1 MKFLKFFT
9 IFLLVLLVVINPMV
23 NLSFAQTEK
32 QPTEKEINLYLQ
44 KAGYSEEVI
53 AILEQPQKEYIYK
66 EKLVY
71 AYHKTETGNLK
82 ETNDNSNPEVQSG
95 DVGIQSLSNWTAT
108 LVASR
113 FTTPSVSGKVEFNLD
128 YNWTWDY
135 PPSWTLTD
143 KFGIAWTDDFDAYPS
158 TAVYAYRA
166 FGRHVSSTGV
176 TYAEYSTGNQFTY
189 KDYTPGTGIGWEY
202 DIISSFVKSNVDYG
216 VYKHKGWGR
225 IKIGKYSNKSGLDEQ
240 TSASASYFHKQG
252 TLTGTLT
259 FSPTP
264 SISITNGWCYDKSPD
279 SGATFSWN
287 NYRY

>member
-1 MKFLKFFT
+1 
-9 IFLLVLLVVINPMV
+9 MV

-113 FTTPSVSGKVEFNLD
+113 FTTPSVSGKVEFN
-128 YNWTWDY
+128 
-135 PPSWTLTD
+135 
-143 KFGIAWTDDFDAYPS
+143 I
-158 TAVYAYRA
+158 
-166 FGRHVSSTGV
+166 
-176 TYAEYSTGNQFTY
+176 
-189 KDYTPGTGIGWEY
+189 
-202 DIISSFVKSNVDYG
+202 
-216 VYKHKGWGR
+216 
-225 IKIGKYSNKSGLDEQ
+225 
-240 TSASASYFHKQG
+240 
-252 TLTGTLT
+252 
-259 FSPTP
+259 
-264 SISITNGWCYDKSPD
+264 
-279 SGATFSWN
+279 
-287 NYRY
+287 